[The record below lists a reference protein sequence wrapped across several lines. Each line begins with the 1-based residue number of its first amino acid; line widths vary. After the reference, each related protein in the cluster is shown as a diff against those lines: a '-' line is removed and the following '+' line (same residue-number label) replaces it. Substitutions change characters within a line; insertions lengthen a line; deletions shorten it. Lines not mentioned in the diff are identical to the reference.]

1 MNDTAK
7 TMVMKGEF
15 PLAFLQKEWID
26 FLQSRGHRVEEPEDI
41 MGVVVSESK
50 KDNRFRWLLFTA
62 RGLIKRLTPG
72 EYQNL
77 SKEVER
83 AKKAG
88 QKPYVV
94 VYFSVLESKIVIKP
108 AGRVLKTGRVGSV
121 RGGIAWSG

>member
-15 PLAFLQKEWID
+15 PLTFLQKEWIY
-26 FLQSRGHRVEEPEDI
+26 FLLCCGHRVAEPEDTL
-41 MGVVVSESK
+41 GVVVSESK
-50 KDNRFRWLLFTA
+50 KNDRFRWLLFTA

-77 SKEVER
+77 RKEVER
-83 AKKAG
+83 AQKAG

-94 VYFSVLESKIVIKP
+94 VYFSVLEPKIVIKP
-108 AGRVLKTGRVGSV
+108 ADRVLRTGRIGST
-121 RGGIAWSG
+121 RGGIAWLE